1 MGILIITRWF
11 IRHFVG
17 GTVLTDYHPWVVE
30 ANLADIHGWGLLE
43 IRPGRVDH
51 LNVVHLVPC
60 TRSTCRAAAIT
71 QLLSRFHAMITTN
84 HIDQKSIRAEI
95 IQVVPCS
102 ANNTGE
108 RKGHLLLM
116 LLLQEKRKRS
126 IDTSI
131 GRRKKNKDSRRNMQC
146 GAEAL

>member
-1 MGILIITRWF
+1 M
-11 IRHFVG
+11 HFVG
-17 GTVLTDYHPWVVE
+17 TVLIDYHPWVVKV
-30 ANLADIHGWGLLE
+30 NLADIHGWGLLE

-60 TRSTCRAAAIT
+60 TRSTCRAATIT
-71 QLLSRFHAMITTN
+71 QLLSRFHTMIATN
-84 HIDQKSIRAEI
+84 HIGQKSIRAEI

-126 IDTSI
+126 IDPSI
-131 GRRKKNKDSRRNMQC
+131 GRRKKNKDSKRNMQC

>member
-1 MGILIITRWF
+1 MQSRDHHPIVVTF
-11 IRHFVG
+11 P
-17 GTVLTDYHPWVVE
+17 YHDR
-30 ANLADIHGWGLLE
+30 N
-43 IRPGRVDH
+43 
-51 LNVVHLVPC
+51 
-60 TRSTCRAAAIT
+60 
-71 QLLSRFHAMITTN
+71 N
-84 HIDQKSIRAEI
+84 HIGQKSIRAEI

-126 IDTSI
+126 IDPSI